1 VRRVLA
7 KATEI
12 HEKIIMAV
20 RYLITGATGF
30 VGGHVAEACVARRYA
45 VSTIAR
51 QSSDTALLDRLG
63 TTIYRGDLTDPEV
76 VRKAVQD
83 AEVIVHCAAKVGDW
97 GPIED
102 YRKVNVEA
110 LRLLLEASKGQGLER
125 FVHVSSLGVYPLRHH
140 HGTDESY
147 PLPARHKDAYTQ
159 TKVEAEQ
166 LALRYHRDFGVPVAV
181 LRPGFV
187 YGPRDRLV
195 MPKIIENLRN
205 GQLRYLGNNGQNA
218 LNAIYVENLVEAVF
232 LAVDNPSSV
241 GEVFNLGDGE
251 SVSKRR
257 FIEAIA
263 SALKVPP
270 PQRAL
275 KLWQARVLC
284 FLMEGTARLRRAKE
298 APRLT
303 QAKLK
308 FLGMNLDF
316 SIDKAK
322 RVLGYRP
329 RVGFERGMQET
340 MAWYHQNS

>member
-1 VRRVLA
+1 
-7 KATEI
+7 
-12 HEKIIMAV
+12 MAV

-30 VGGHVAEACVARRYA
+30 VGGHVAEACVARHYT

-51 QSSDTALLDRLG
+51 PASDMALLERLG
-63 TTIYRGDLTDPEV
+63 VAIYRGDLTDPEV
-76 VRKAVQD
+76 VRKAVRD

-97 GPIED
+97 GPVED

-110 LRLLLEASKGQGLER
+110 LRFLLDASKGQGLER
-125 FVHVSSLGVYPLRHH
+125 FIHISSLGVYPLRHH
-140 HGTDESY
+140 HGTDESF
-147 PLPARHKDAYTQ
+147 PLPVRHKDGYTQ

-166 LALRYHRDFGVPVAV
+166 LALKYHRDFGVPVVV

-195 MPKIIENLRN
+195 MPKIIENLRS
-205 GQLRYLGNNGQNA
+205 GQFRYLGSGNQA
-218 LNAIYVENLVEAVF
+218 LNTIYVDNLVEAVF
-232 LAVDNPSSV
+232 LAADAPNAV
-241 GEVFNLGDGE
+241 GEVFNLGDDE
-251 SVSKRR
+251 PVSKRR

-263 SALKVPP
+263 AALKLPP
-270 PQRAL
+270 PQ
-275 KLWQARVLC
+275 KSVPLWLARLLC
-284 FLMEGTARLRRAKE
+284 SLMEGSARLRSAKE

-303 QAKLK
+303 QARLK

-316 SIDKAK
+316 NIDKAK

-340 MAWYHQNS
+340 MAWYRGNP

>member
-1 VRRVLA
+1 
-7 KATEI
+7 
-12 HEKIIMAV
+12 MAV

-30 VGGHVAEACVARRYA
+30 VGGHVAEACVSRQYA

-51 QSSDTALLDRLG
+51 PTSDTSLLERLG
-63 TTIYRGDLTDPEV
+63 VTIYRGDLTDPDV
-76 VRKAVQD
+76 IRKAVQD

-97 GPIED
+97 GPAEE

-110 LRLLLEASKGQGLER
+110 LRLLLDASKGQGLER
-125 FVHVSSLGVYPLRHH
+125 FVHISSLGVYPLQHH
-140 HGTDESY
+140 HGSDESF

-166 LALRYHRDFGVPVAV
+166 LALKYHRDFGVPVVV

-187 YGPRDRLV
+187 YGPRDLLV
-195 MPKIIENLRN
+195 MPKIIENLRD
-205 GQLRYLGNNGQNA
+205 GKIRYLGNSGNNA
-218 LNAIYVENLVEAVF
+218 LNTIFVGNLADAVF
-232 LAVDNPSSV
+232 LGVESPNAV
-241 GEVFNLGDGE
+241 GEVFNLGDDE
-251 SVSKRR
+251 PVSKRR

-263 SALKVPP
+263 AAMKLPP
-270 PQRAL
+270 PHRSVP
-275 KLWQARVLC
+275 LWQARLLC
-284 FLMEGTARLRRAKE
+284 SLTEGMARLRGAKE
-298 APRLT
+298 APLLT

-316 SIDKAK
+316 SIEKAK

-340 MAWYHQNS
+340 MAWYRPKS